1 MNANSENP
9 SPNGVTIMDPIEEVE
24 TVTAEL
30 QAALTR
36 AGIVLP
42 SLCPDPVSCAHQVMN
57 PLVELGRCNL
67 VELGRCNM
75 ETARLLARALDG
87 GR

>member
-1 MNANSENP
+1 
-9 SPNGVTIMDPIEEVE
+9 MDPIEEVE

-57 PLVELGRCNL
+57 PLVELGRCN
-67 VELGRCNM
+67 M